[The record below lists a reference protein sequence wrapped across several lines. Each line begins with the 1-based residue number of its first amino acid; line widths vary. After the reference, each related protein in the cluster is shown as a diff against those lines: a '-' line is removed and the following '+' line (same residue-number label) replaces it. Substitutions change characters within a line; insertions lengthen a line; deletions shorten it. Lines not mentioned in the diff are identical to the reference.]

1 MFLPQTKDPL
11 VVVALRIPTNLTFPN
26 PKKKTQE
33 CQPGLYRLYSES
45 WWSSFINTFC
55 EAFNKVVMKLAVVRD
70 PNSRVGYWVLIFG
83 LWIAPFI
90 YQLVPQDVGQ
100 CRRYISVSG
109 NIFAACLYPGF
120 CMYSIKVI
128 FTVFSS
134 LLNTILQRFC
144 HTSNVY
150 LTSICSVY
158 DTI

>member
-100 CRRYISVSG
+100 CRRYIAPW
-109 NIFAACLYPGF
+109 NPY
-120 CMYSIKVI
+120 
-128 FTVFSS
+128 FS
-134 LLNTILQRFC
+134 LW
-144 HTSNVY
+144 
-150 LTSICSVY
+150 
-158 DTI
+158 